1 MESLKEHSIRQY
13 ISKINFNND
22 DWKISSIEEDMRKFL
37 GEVPAID
44 IIYKK
49 DVMINEVTGK
59 AKEIVDIEKV
69 QIIFLDLDDKFKKIE
84 FIINNKI

>member
-1 MESLKEHSIRQY
+1 MMTGRYQVLK
-13 ISKINFNND
+13 KIC
-22 DWKISSIEEDMRKFL
+22 KFL

-59 AKEIVDIEKV
+59 GKRIEKV
-69 QIIFLDLDDKFKKIE
+69 QIIFLDLDDKFKK
-84 FIINNKI
+84 

>member
-1 MESLKEHSIRQY
+1 
-13 ISKINFNND
+13 
-22 DWKISSIEEDMRKFL
+22 MRKFL

-69 QIIFLDLDDKFKKIE
+69 QIIFLDLDDKFKK
-84 FIINNKI
+84 